1 MSLEVFGSLKK
12 ERQVGQVTW
21 PSKSRKRKPV
31 AAHTGEEENAPAGWG
46 LEEAQALEVVRA

>member
-12 ERQVGQVTW
+12 ERRVGQVTW

-31 AAHTGEEENAPAGWG
+31 VAHTGEEEKAPAGWG